1 MAARDWLGRDN
12 QVVPRQM
19 AALLRCAHLSVPKT
33 GRVLRASVAG
43 NVGRTGN
50 ITCEKTHL
58 HFEVKDNVDGKR
70 AIDPASESAVF
81 QWSVEP

>member
-1 MAARDWLGRDN
+1 MKTHFVMMASGRIF
-12 QVVPRQM
+12 
-19 AALLRCAHLSVPKT
+19 
-33 GRVLRASVAG
+33 RASVAG
-43 NVGRTGN
+43 NAGRTGN

-58 HFEVKDNVDGKR
+58 RFEVKERIDAGK

>member
-1 MAARDWLGRDN
+1 
-12 QVVPRQM
+12 
-19 AALLRCAHLSVPKT
+19 
-33 GRVLRASVAG
+33 
-43 NVGRTGN
+43 VGRTGN

-58 HFEVKDNVDGKR
+58 HFEVKDRIDAGK